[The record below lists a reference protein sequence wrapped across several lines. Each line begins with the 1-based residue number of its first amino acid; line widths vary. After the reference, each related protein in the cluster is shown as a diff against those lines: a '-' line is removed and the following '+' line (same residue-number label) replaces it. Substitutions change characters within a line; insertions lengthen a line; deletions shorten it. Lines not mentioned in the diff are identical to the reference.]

1 MQYTDD
7 QQKAIDTRDK
17 NILVAAAAGSGKTRV
32 LVDRIIKQLLAGEF
46 NVDEILVVTFTNAAA
61 TEMRE
66 RIDMALQKKLQE
78 VTDSKIAARLERQ
91 LILLTGANI
100 STFHSFCQ
108 RLIRQHID
116 MVDADPQ
123 FRLAS
128 EQELLLLK
136 HETLEDLLE
145 SKYQRPEVAEK
156 LPAWEAFI
164 NFVDAYGDDHG
175 DDKAAEA
182 VLKLYNFSQSQPFPK
197 DWLARQQ
204 FNYAVNDFF
213 GDLPWLKRL
222 LPEIQQTFKAIVTEY
237 EKVKSLVT
245 ASSPANLAI
254 AWEPYLEII
263 EGDFTLLDDIAGSLQ
278 QLINNPKAGAWNNLY
293 ERLNKIKYKR
303 LNNSKSYKALKEEAP
318 EIRAAFDN
326 YRNQLKTDLKKK
338 ITEKYFTNDEQAL
351 INGVKECAPVV
362 AEYTQLVIDFM
373 AAFQKAKKERNV
385 LDFNDLEHYALNI
398 LCADAE
404 KLQQPVPEYVPTEA
418 AIGYKEQFKAIMVDE
433 YQDTNSVQEAII
445 NLLARAN
452 NLFTVGD
459 VKQSIYRFRLADP
472 YLFQQKYEEYAKNP
486 ADKMNQL
493 ITMKQNFRSRAEVL
507 APINFIFDQIM
518 TKEAAEIEYDVNS
531 KLYPGADYPAHSNT
545 LKGPMELDIVISGN
559 GTEKLADNSD
569 DDNADGDDL
578 KGFELEASYVA
589 SKITKLIEQQKMVFD
604 SDYGGY
610 RPLQY
615 RDIVVL
621 LRSLKGKGDILL
633 EALRKSSIPAY
644 AESNGGYF
652 EAAEVRLMLDLLT
665 IVDNARQDIP
675 LAAILASPI
684 GGFSMEELVKIRL
697 AAKEGDLYD
706 GLLASFSEEHGL
718 VKELAEKTAAF
729 QQELANWRSYAI
741 NHSVPELIWQLY
753 RDTGY
758 YDYVGSLKGGLLK
771 QANLRML
778 ADRAADYEKTNY
790 RGLFRFLRFMENL
803 QKRDTDLAAARTLGA
818 SEDVVRVMTIHKSK
832 GLEFPVVI
840 IADSAKK
847 FNLKDA
853 NKTFL
858 MHQKLGVGLKVVER
872 SETGR
877 QTYDNIAW
885 RSISEQIVAESKAEE
900 MRILYVAMTRAR
912 EKLIITGMAKA
923 DSWEKKQKEWS
934 KGLSCDTVQLP
945 AKNIQQADSYLDW
958 IAAAIVRH
966 ADGKELAAADAG
978 AGRLMIEPE
987 AHFEVTLIP
996 ANEAIVA
1003 NTDDDAKEDEI
1014 LNAVKNLIPL
1024 EASPEKSW
1032 VENCLSWKY
1041 DMHGLDKVPAKLS
1054 VTELKERF
1062 AETEA
1067 LDDSINGTVMLQF
1080 SDYEKDSDTEWPE
1093 PKFLQ
1098 AGGQRLSATQR
1109 GTIMHTVMQHLD
1121 MNGDTSFKGIK
1132 AQIAGMET
1140 QGLLN
1145 SGEGDIVYI
1154 KSVQGFINS
1163 SIGRRLQ
1170 KAKAVWKEL
1179 PFSRMLMAKRF
1190 FAEVADE
1197 KEQVFTQGV
1206 IDLLFEDED
1215 GKLVL
1220 LDYKTDRSDD
1230 AAKIK
1235 KRYQVQLGIYSEA
1248 VEAILGRSL
1257 DEKYVYLLQSN
1268 KLIAM

>member
-61 TEMRE
+61 AEMRE

-145 SKYQRPEVAEK
+145 SKYQRPEVEEK

-164 NFVDAYGDDHG
+164 NFVDAYGNDHG
-175 DDKAAEA
+175 DDKVAEA
-182 VLKLYNFSQSQPFPK
+182 VLNLYNFSQSQPFPQ

-204 FNYAVNDFF
+204 FNYDVNDSFD
-213 GDLPWLKRL
+213 DLPWLNRL
-222 LPEIQQTFKAIVTEY
+222 LPEIKQNFKAIVTEY
-237 EKVKSLVT
+237 EKVKSLVN
-245 ASSPANLAI
+245 AASPASLAI
-254 AWEPYLEII
+254 AWEPYLAII
-263 EGDFTLLDDIAGSLQ
+263 EGDFIILDDIAGSLQ
-278 QLINNPKAGAWNNLY
+278 QLLNNPKAGAWNNLY
-293 ERLNKIKYKR
+293 ESLNKIKFKR
-303 LNNSKSYKALKEEAP
+303 LTNSKEYRALKEEAP
-318 EIRAAFDN
+318 EIRTAFDN
-326 YRNQLKTDLKKK
+326 YRNQMKTDLKKK
-338 ITEKYFTNDEQAL
+338 ITEKYFTDDEQAL
-351 INGVKECAPVV
+351 VNGVKECAPLV
-362 AEYTQLVIDFM
+362 AVYTKLVIDFM
-373 AAFQKAKKERNV
+373 AALQKAKKERNV

-418 AIGYKEQFKAIMVDE
+418 ALGYQEQFKAIMVDE

-472 YLFQQKYEEYAKNP
+472 YLFQQKYENYAKNP

-518 TKEAAEIEYDVNS
+518 TKEAAEIEYDANS
-531 KLYPGADYPAHSNT
+531 KLYPGADYPSQSNT
-545 LKGPMELDIVISGN
+545 LQGPMELDIVICGN
-559 GTEKLADNSD
+559 STEKLTDNSGD
-569 DDNADGDDL
+569 DTADGDDL

-604 SDYGGY
+604 SDLGGY

-697 AAKEGDLYD
+697 AAKDGDLYD

-718 VKELAEKTAAF
+718 AKELAERTAAF
-729 QQELANWRSYAI
+729 QQILANWRSYAI
-741 NHSVPELIWQLY
+741 NHSVPELVWQLY

-818 SEDVVRVMTIHKSK
+818 SEDVVRIMTIHKSK

-872 SETGR
+872 SEAGR
-877 QTYDNIAW
+877 QTYNNLAW
-885 RSISEQIVAESKAEE
+885 RSISEQLIAESKAEE

-912 EKLIITGMAKA
+912 EKLIITGTAKA

-934 KGLSCDTVQLP
+934 KGLSCEAIQLP
-945 AKNIQQADSYLDW
+945 AKQIQQANSYLDW

-966 ADGKELAAADAG
+966 ADGEKLAAADAG
-978 AGRLMIEPE
+978 NCRLMIEPE
-987 AHFEVTLIP
+987 AHFAVTLIP
-996 ANEAIVA
+996 ANKAITVSTEA
-1003 NTDDDAKEDEI
+1003 AKEDEI
-1014 LNAVKNLIPL
+1014 LEAVQNLRAMP
-1024 EASPEKSW
+1024 ESPKKAW

-1062 AETEA
+1062 AETEV
-1067 LDDSINGTVMLQF
+1067 LEDSINGTVMLPLD
-1080 SDYEKDSDTEWPE
+1080 DYEKAADIEWPE

-1098 AGGQRLSATQR
+1098 TGTQKLSAAQR

-1121 MNGDTSFKGIK
+1121 MKGDISYKGIK
-1132 AQIAGMET
+1132 AQIAGMEKS
-1140 QGLLN
+1140 GLLN
-1145 SGEGDIVYI
+1145 PGEGDIVYI

-1163 SIGRRLQ
+1163 LIGMRLQ